1 MTARM
6 QQGALIT
13 RDAHAAL
20 RDLKTL
26 VDLATEKIHAAELD
40 TIGSAIGCCPQGENS
55 SQSLLTAAEAL
66 GSARFEAAVRQA
78 QAKVEAAVAWHL
90 PKGRAGTSQ

>member
-1 MTARM
+1 MAPRM

-13 RDAHAAL
+13 RNAHAAL

-40 TIGSAIGCCPQGENS
+40 TIGLAIGRPQGDNPS
-55 SQSLLTAAEAL
+55 PT
-66 GSARFEAAVRQA
+66 
-78 QAKVEAAVAWHL
+78 
-90 PKGRAGTSQ
+90 

>member
-1 MTARM
+1 MAPRM

-40 TIGSAIGCCPQGENS
+40 TIGLAIGRPQGDNPS
-55 SQSLLTAAEAL
+55 RTLLLAAETL
-66 GSARFEAAVRQA
+66 QSPRFEAAVRQA
-78 QAKVEAAVAWHL
+78 QAKMEAAVAWHL
-90 PKGRAGTSQ
+90 PKEKAASSH

>member
-1 MTARM
+1 MAPRM

-40 TIGSAIGCCPQGENS
+40 TIGLAIGRPQGDNPS
-55 SQSLLTAAEAL
+55 RTLLVAAEAL
-66 GSARFEAAVRQA
+66 QSPRFEAALRQA
-78 QAKVEAAVAWHL
+78 QAKMEAAVAWHL
-90 PKGRAGTSQ
+90 PKGKAASSR